1 MEYQHVLPT
10 YVILIWPID
19 GWLVM
24 KNFSYDKILVIVPEL
39 PGQIFTIF
47 RNSDDMKAKA
57 TNQVKNLN
65 NKTPLESM
73 MMKIEYLW
81 LPQRD
86 DQDESL
92 SAIKSA
98 GG

>member
-1 MEYQHVLPT
+1 
-10 YVILIWPID
+10 
-19 GWLVM
+19 
-24 KNFSYDKILVIVPEL
+24 
-39 PGQIFTIF
+39 
-47 RNSDDMKAKA
+47 MKAKA
-57 TNQVKNLN
+57 TNQVRNLN

-92 SAIKSA
+92 SAIKSTRSH
-98 GG
+98 GLHHDFVIFVENYIFLEKQFLKQ